1 MTYVDT
7 ARRCML
13 RLFELRSP
21 YDMVGKHLH
30 IKTMQWTELDSCFG
44 RNGDSY
50 YEYLLK
56 GYILLNDKQL
66 FDMFMSLYYSFDT
79 YNKVS
84 YGHLVL
90 CRTNCIGMKCQII
103 SIRNSYILIVIHS
116 RLFGQVSSSY

>member
-1 MTYVDT
+1 
-7 ARRCML
+7 
-13 RLFELRSP
+13 
-21 YDMVGKHLH
+21 MVGKHLH

-79 YNKVS
+79 YNKV
-84 YGHLVL
+84 
-90 CRTNCIGMKCQII
+90 
-103 SIRNSYILIVIHS
+103 
-116 RLFGQVSSSY
+116 

>member
-56 GYILLNDKQL
+56 GYILLNDRQL

-79 YNKVS
+79 YNKV
-84 YGHLVL
+84 
-90 CRTNCIGMKCQII
+90 
-103 SIRNSYILIVIHS
+103 
-116 RLFGQVSSSY
+116 

>member
-44 RNGDSY
+44 RNGDSKEMSMWKMY
-50 YEYLLK
+50 NLLT
-56 GYILLNDKQL
+56 GA
-66 FDMFMSLYYSFDT
+66 
-79 YNKVS
+79 NKS
-84 YGHLVL
+84 
-90 CRTNCIGMKCQII
+90 
-103 SIRNSYILIVIHS
+103 SYIDSFLDRSLNAGEISNGICRALRGENEYS
-116 RLFGQVSSSY
+116 WFIR